1 MKDNPNLRDS
11 KQITAIA
18 NVIVALGVVFFMTRT
33 LDAFNYPKAVVVS
46 TGVIA
51 LLFSLIVHK
60 GYLLNFRNIHAI
72 EFIIYGMAILTI
84 VIASFNDV
92 TSFITLWG
100 SFSRANGLMAKVPL
114 LILAAIYFRFS
125 RKETISRFFDVALLL
140 LIFEVV
146 YGAIQLSGSDP
157 IPWNNPYNNIFVTA
171 GNPNFAAALFAIL
184 VALNIRHIFTAKT
197 QMLRLF
203 FLSIVIAGIYMS
215 YATQSV
221 QGILTIAAALFLLIL
236 IAIIRFVRSNKI
248 RTASIGIAFLAAL
261 PIALG
266 VFNVGPLKAYLFQET
281 LSIRLHYWRIALK
294 ILGDHP
300 WVGVGID
307 RYGDYYRTYR
317 EPWFVEKYGPG
328 LISTNAHNV
337 ALQWGTDLGLL
348 GLAMYLALFILP
360 TFVYL
365 KYGRLRIERKLQEQ
379 DFIYVGFFAFYLQ
392 SLISISQFS
401 VTILGFALLGISLS
415 YIHQDSNVESHK
427 DSVKKSSRR
436 NQVSKASFV
445 GFGTWWLLF
454 VAALAPFTSSIVR
467 NDLNLRK
474 AMELPGTTQQVSD
487 LLPRSK
493 AIEDAIKPFIED
505 QDYVSLAI
513 QNLYT
518 QGNAQTGIEIAK
530 AAVLSNPRSWVGYQS
545 QVLAYAQSNMTPEAL
560 EAAKKTLELDPLN
573 YNIQFNLAEQAL
585 KSGDKIL
592 AKKYAQIAKES
603 APITTEAYI
612 GAKRILAEL
621 GE

>member
-1 MKDNPNLRDS
+1 MKGNPNLRDS
-11 KQITAIA
+11 KQVMAIA
-18 NVIVALGVVFFMTRT
+18 NLIVAAGIVFFMTRT

-46 TGVIA
+46 TGTIA
-51 LLFSLIVHK
+51 LLLSLVVNR
-60 GYLLNFRNIHAI
+60 GYLLNLQKIHSV
-72 EFIIYGMAILTI
+72 EFAIYGMAILTI
-84 VIASFNDV
+84 LIASFNDL

-125 RKETISRFFDVALLL
+125 TKETIARFFDITLLL
-140 LIFEVV
+140 LIIEVV

-184 VALNIRHIFTAKT
+184 IVLNIRHIFTAKT
-197 QMLRLF
+197 LTLRLF

-221 QGILTIAAALFLLIL
+221 QGILTIAAAFFLLVL
-236 IAIIRFVRSNKI
+236 IAIMRFFRSNKI
-248 RTASIGIAFLAAL
+248 RAASVGIALLTAL

-266 VFNVGPLKAYLFQET
+266 VFNVGPLRAYLFQET
-281 LSIRLHYWRIALK
+281 LSIRLHYWRVALK
-294 ILGDHP
+294 ILGDYP
-300 WVGVGID
+300 WIGVGID
-307 RYGDYYRTYR
+307 RYGDYYRIYR
-317 EPWFVEKYGPG
+317 ESWFVEKYGPG

-337 ALQWGTDLGLL
+337 ALQWGTDLGYL
-348 GLAMYLALFILP
+348 GLAMYLALIILP
-360 TFVYL
+360 TYVYL
-365 KYGRLRIERKLQEQ
+365 KYGRLRIERKFQEQ

-392 SLISISQFS
+392 SLVSISQFS

-415 YIHQDSNVESHK
+415 YIHQDGNVEIHK
-427 DSVKKSSRR
+427 DSTKRSLSR
-436 NQVSKASFV
+436 NQVRKASFV

-474 AMELPGTTQQVSD
+474 AMELPGIAQQVSD
-487 LLPRSK
+487 LGPRSL
-493 AIEDAIKPFIED
+493 AIQEAIRPLIEDED
-505 QDYVSLAI
+505 YLSMAI

-518 QGNAQTGIEIAK
+518 QGNAQTGVEVAK
-530 AAVLSNPRSWVGYQS
+530 AGVLSKPRSWVGYQS
-545 QVLAYAQSNMTPEAL
+545 QVLAYAQSNMTREAL

-585 KSGDKIL
+585 KSGDKVL
-592 AKKYAQIAKES
+592 AKKYALIAQQS

-612 GAKRILAEL
+612 GATRILTEL

>member
-1 MKDNPNLRDS
+1 
-11 KQITAIA
+11 
-18 NVIVALGVVFFMTRT
+18 
-33 LDAFNYPKAVVVS
+33 
-46 TGVIA
+46 
-51 LLFSLIVHK
+51 
-60 GYLLNFRNIHAI
+60 
-72 EFIIYGMAILTI
+72 
-84 VIASFNDV
+84 
-92 TSFITLWG
+92 
-100 SFSRANGLMAKVPL
+100 MAKVPL

-125 RKETISRFFDVALLL
+125 KKETISRFFEIALLL
-140 LIFEVV
+140 LVVEVV

-197 QMLRLF
+197 LTPRLF
-203 FLSIVIAGIYMS
+203 SLSIVIAGIYMS

-248 RTASIGIAFLAAL
+248 RTASIGIALLAAL

-415 YIHQDSNVESHK
+415 YIHQDSNVESQK
-427 DSVKKSSRR
+427 DSAKKSSRR
-436 NQVSKASFV
+436 HQVSKASFV

-474 AMELPGTTQQVSD
+474 AMELPGIAQQVSD

-493 AIEDAIKPFIED
+493 AIEDAIKPFIEE

-612 GAKRILAEL
+612 GATRILAEL

>member
-1 MKDNPNLRDS
+1 M
-11 KQITAIA
+11 
-18 NVIVALGVVFFMTRT
+18 
-33 LDAFNYPKAVVVS
+33 
-46 TGVIA
+46 
-51 LLFSLIVHK
+51 
-60 GYLLNFRNIHAI
+60 
-72 EFIIYGMAILTI
+72 
-84 VIASFNDV
+84 
-92 TSFITLWG
+92 
-100 SFSRANGLMAKVPL
+100 
-114 LILAAIYFRFS
+114 
-125 RKETISRFFDVALLL
+125 
-140 LIFEVV
+140 
-146 YGAIQLSGSDP
+146 
-157 IPWNNPYNNIFVTA
+157 
-171 GNPNFAAALFAIL
+171 
-184 VALNIRHIFTAKT
+184 
-197 QMLRLF
+197 
-203 FLSIVIAGIYMS
+203 
-215 YATQSV
+215 
-221 QGILTIAAALFLLIL
+221 
-236 IAIIRFVRSNKI
+236 
-248 RTASIGIAFLAAL
+248 
-261 PIALG
+261 
-266 VFNVGPLKAYLFQET
+266 FQET

-365 KYGRLRIERKLQEQ
+365 KYGRLRIERKFQEQ

-392 SLISISQFS
+392 SLISISQLS

-454 VAALAPFTSSIVR
+454 VSAMAPFTSSIIR

-474 AMELPGTTQQVSD
+474 AMELPGTAQQVSD

-585 KSGDKIL
+585 KSGDKVL
-592 AKKYAQIAKES
+592 AKKYAVIAKQS

-612 GAKRILAEL
+612 GATRILAEL